1 MVAKSAEQAYKQ
13 GMQSWQNQIIKSG
26 NTVSGTTT
34 SGVPAAGTNPVA
46 VELYNM
52 TDAQRLQIAQTLKN
66 AGYRVPVTGKF
77 NDQLVAQWSNVTM
90 AAQVQAQSIG
100 QPFDKNYLTGYLQQ
114 QQIANAAMGG
124 DGATK
129 IKKYVDTTVSNET
142 QATALINAV
151 LKDTVG
157 RGATAAEIKKYT
169 SALQKAQKAAPQVT
183 NIGGTGSTQTRTT
196 TGGIDP
202 TQFLI
207 QQVAGT
213 DEAKANKVLQYYD
226 VFKNAIGV
234 K

>member
-1 MVAKSAEQAYKQ
+1 
-13 GMQSWQNQIIKSG
+13 MQSWQNQIIKSG
-26 NTVSGTTT
+26 TTISGTTT
-34 SGVPAAGTNPVA
+34 SGVPTATTNPVA

-66 AGYRVPVTGKF
+66 SGYRVPVTGKF

-90 AAQVQAQSIG
+90 AAQMQAQSIG

-124 DGATK
+124 TGAANIT
-129 IKKYVDTTVSNET
+129 KYVDKTISSET
-142 QATALINAV
+142 QAAALINAV

-157 RGATAAEIKKYT
+157 RGATEAEIKKYT
-169 SALQKAQKAAPQVT
+169 SALQKAQKAGPKVT
-183 NIGGTGSTQTRTT
+183 NVVDSGATRTRTT
-196 TGGIDP
+196 TTAVDP

-207 QQVAGT
+207 EQIAGT

-226 VFKNAIGV
+226 AFKSMIGV